1 MKTLNI
7 RYKDGF
13 KIEEDTRL
21 YPINSDINDKVG
33 VLVEHRRLNGSN
45 RYLRYGIQKL
55 SGKYYF
61 FDVRNSVISK
71 TKESAYNTFIC
82 PYCGERMFIVSA
94 FERQGTMVPV
104 HLKHY
109 KKTDKECIF
118 RTDSK
123 SMKLR
128 EDYYKSEEF
137 IHREIQDYV
146 CKTAKEGFTLS
157 IPNSYKLYKNLKTNT
172 IRADIQK
179 ERVDIVNARQIYNTS
194 QKNNKKYTPDIIL
207 YTDNNREIYCE
218 ISVYKSINT
227 ADYFEEWKALDKT
240 VIEIKKTEIMDMH
253 LDGYRLSRDLI
264 ISYLY
269 DPILDK
275 ARKAKISESQ
285 KLIDDLNS
293 VNRTLKNNNLNKEKH
308 IQINNNIHKKEYKNF
323 NDKINKEFNDKVDY
337 DIKKH
342 IDNLYAEKILTKKYI
357 DKRTEKQKNK
367 GRKPKTELVYFNIK
381 ENKEI
386 RVINVVIIKNNRRTY
401 RSIPAIIAR
410 YLRND
415 GYKVSLDS
423 KKRK

>member
-21 YPINSDINDKVG
+21 YPINSNINDKVG

-71 TKESAYNTFIC
+71 TKERAYNTFIC

-94 FERQGTMVPV
+94 FERQGTMVPI

-285 KLIDDLNS
+285 KLINDLNS